1 LPGPL
6 THIRVLDL
14 SRVLAGP
21 WAGQVLADLGAEV
34 IKVERPGEGDDTRGW
49 GPPFIINADG
59 SRGDAAYYLSANRGK
74 KSLAINM
81 ASAQGQALIKELAR
95 RCDIVLENFKV
106 GGLQKYGL
114 DYPSLKAVNPR
125 IIYCSITGFG
135 QDGSYAKRAG
145 YDFMIQGMGGIMS
158 ITGLPDGEPGA
169 GPVKCGV
176 AFADLFTG
184 LYAAIGV
191 LSALAQRER
200 SGEGQHID
208 IALLDTQVAVLANQA
223 LNYLV
228 SGKPPPRL
236 GNAHPNI
243 VPYQSFKTRDG
254 HVIVTV
260 GTDRQFKEFCRI
272 AGLEGLEEDPRFQT
286 NRARVQNRGELIP
299 LIAKAMLKRSTQ
311 EWVNALEAAAVPCG
325 PINRID
331 QVFADPQVRH
341 RGMRVELERQDG
353 VKTPGVANPLRF
365 SQTPISYERPPP
377 ALGADTME
385 VLTSLLG
392 LDEAKIAALRKAG
405 VVG

>member
-1 LPGPL
+1 MPGPL
-6 THIRVLDL
+6 SHIRVLDL

-34 IKVERPGEGDDTRGW
+34 IKIERPGDGDDTRGW
-49 GPPFIINADG
+49 GPPFITKADG

-74 KSLAINM
+74 KSLTIDM
-81 ASAQGQALIKELAR
+81 ANPEGQALIRELAR
-95 RCDIVLENFKV
+95 GSDIVLENFKV
-106 GGLQKYGL
+106 GGLKKYGL
-114 DYPSLKAVNPR
+114 DYDSLKSFNPR

-135 QDGSYAKRAG
+135 QDGPYAKRAG

-191 LSALAQRER
+191 LAALAHRER
-200 SGEGQHID
+200 SGEGQYID

-228 SGKPPPRL
+228 SGEPPPRL

-243 VPYQSFKTRDG
+243 VPYQSFETRDG
-254 HVIVTV
+254 HVIIAI
-260 GTDRQFKEFCRI
+260 GTDRQFREFCRI
-272 AGLEGLEEDPRFQT
+272 AGLEGVPEDLRFAT
-286 NRARVQNRGELIP
+286 NRARVQNRAALIP
-299 LIAKAMLKRSTQ
+299 IISKAMHRRSTQ
-311 EWVNALEAAAVPCG
+311 EWVEALEDAAVPCG

-331 QVFADPQVRH
+331 EVFADPQVRH
-341 RGMRVELERQDG
+341 RRMRVDLERQDG
-353 VKTPGVANPLRF
+353 VKTPGIANPLRL
-365 SQTPISYERPPP
+365 SRTPVDYDRPPP

-385 VLTSLLG
+385 VLTSVLG
-392 LDEAKIAALRKAG
+392 LDEAKIAALKKAG